1 MTDPTSPPAAPAH
14 PVRRRRA
21 TGAGLIPVIGSLT
34 LLPAVSTDMYL
45 PSLPDVASD
54 LSTTTGAVGLT
65 ITGMLIG
72 GSLGQL
78 LVGPISDRFGR
89 RLPALVGISLHVV
102 ISLLCTQVTGVGQLT
117 ALRVLQG
124 LAASGGT
131 VVAMAVVRDQFTGA
145 RAARLLSRL
154 MLIIGVAPLLAP
166 TVGGVVAEHWGWRAV
181 FVTLA
186 VMGLVIGTVVLLFL
200 PETLPPER
208 RAGRGPREA
217 FRGYAGIARD
227 RRFVALA
234 VIPGLGMGV
243 VIGYVAGSSFVFQ
256 QEYHL
261 DKTHFA
267 VVFAVIGVAQV
278 VTAQVNAAVV
288 PRVGPLRIL
297 RLGLPFGLTV
307 GAGLLAVALTG
318 VGGLPGLV
326 VMLWFTMAS
335 LGFISANASALAIS
349 RHGERAGSAAAVM
362 GFLQG
367 ALGGSIG
374 SLTGAL
380 GGSSVAMAGV
390 MVGSLTVGVV
400 VLASG
405 TAAYRRGGWLS
416 DVTPVHTP
424 APAGRVRPTLAP

>member
-1 MTDPTSPPAAPAH
+1 
-14 PVRRRRA
+14 
-21 TGAGLIPVIGSLT
+21 
-34 LLPAVSTDMYL
+34 
-45 PSLPDVASD
+45 
-54 LSTTTGAVGLT
+54 
-65 ITGMLIG
+65 
-72 GSLGQL
+72 
-78 LVGPISDRFGR
+78 
-89 RLPALVGISLHVV
+89 V

-145 RAARLLSRL
+145 KAARLLSRL

-166 TVGGVVAEHWGWRAV
+166 SVGGVVAAHWGWRAV

-186 VMGLVIGTVVLLFL
+186 LMGLVIGTVVLLFL

-234 VIPGLGMGV
+234 VVPGLGMGV
-243 VIGYVAGSSFVFQ
+243 VMGYVAGSSFVFQ
-256 QEYHL
+256 QEFSL
-261 DKTHFA
+261 DTTHFA
-267 VVFAVIGVAQV
+267 LVFAVIGVAQV

-288 PRVGPLRIL
+288 PRVGPLRML
-297 RLGLPFGLTV
+297 RVGLPFGAGIAAVLLVVSAT
-307 GAGLLAVALTG
+307 GAGGMV
-318 VGGLPGLV
+318 GLV
-326 VMLWFTMAS
+326 VMLWLTMAS

-367 ALGGSIG
+367 GLGGTIG

-380 GGSSVAMAGV
+380 GGHSVAMASVMFGSLAVGV
-390 MVGSLTVGVV
+390 MVLAVG
-400 VLASG
+400 
-405 TAAYRRGGWLS
+405 TPAYRRGGWLS
-416 DVTPVHTP
+416 DVA
-424 APAGRVRPTLAP
+424 APSLSGPTLAP